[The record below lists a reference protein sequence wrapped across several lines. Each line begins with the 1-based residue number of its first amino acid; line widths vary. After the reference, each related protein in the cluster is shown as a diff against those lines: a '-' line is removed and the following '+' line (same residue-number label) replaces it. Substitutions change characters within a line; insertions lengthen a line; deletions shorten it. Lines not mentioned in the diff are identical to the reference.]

1 MITLSNS
8 GKIIFLLSSM
18 MVTMAFTNGVKWV
31 GGVRYCHV
39 RTANGTGVW
48 ATCAN
53 SLTTC
58 NLETG
63 TCSIEGYSIQGS
75 VGSNAA
81 TALKQKSGK
90 IKTLPKNGK
99 K

>member
-1 MITLSNS
+1 MNTLVKS
-8 GKIIFLLSSM
+8 GKIVLLLSSIM
-18 MVTMAFTNGVKWV
+18 LIMGFAGGVKWLA
-31 GGVRYCHV
+31 GVRYCHV

>member
-1 MITLSNS
+1 MNTLFNS
-8 GKIIFLLSSM
+8 GRIILLLSSL
-18 MVTMAFTNGVKWV
+18 MVVMAFTSGIDWVNGVQ
-31 GGVRYCHV
+31 YCQV
-39 RTANGTGVW
+39 NTANGTHIY
-48 ATCAN
+48 AECAN

-63 TCSIEGYSIQGS
+63 TCSIEGYSTQGS

-81 TALKQKSGK
+81 TALKQKSDK
-90 IKTLPKNGK
+90 IKTLLKKGK